1 MALRILIVD
10 DSPEDREVYRRLLSQ
25 QAWNEY
31 DVTDADCGED
41 GLEVCRSRPP
51 DCLLLD
57 YNLPDLDGLE
67 FLTELRDFAGE
78 HPFAIVML
86 TGQGNESIAVDAMKK
101 GAQDYLVKGELT
113 SDNLQRAV
121 TNAVERVSL
130 QREVELQR
138 EELKQRNE
146 QLQLA
151 KEAAEAANRAKS
163 DFLANMSHEIRTPM
177 NGIIGMTELLLSTK
191 HTAEQNEYL
200 AMVKDSADAL
210 LRLLNDILDFSKIE
224 AGKLALEATHFNL
237 RDCVGKTSQTLGI
250 RAAAKSL
257 ELHCRID
264 PALPEY
270 LIGDAGRLR
279 QIIVNLAGNAIKFT
293 DEGEVVINVVEESRD
308 DDHVTLHVS
317 VQDTGIGI
325 APEHQANVFGVFEQA
340 DSSITRKFGGTGLGL
355 AISSQLVEMMGGRIW
370 LESELGTGTTFH
382 FTCVFGIGQEQP
394 AVAPVDRSALAGLPV
409 LVVDDNL
416 TNRRILEEILTNWSM
431 QPVTVESGAAA
442 LGELSRATEAGR
454 PYPLVLTDAMMPEMD
469 GFELAGRI
477 TEDPRIETCD
487 VIMISSAARPGDADR
502 CRELG
507 VARYMT
513 KPVVQSEL
521 LDALLAVFG
530 QRAAENRQSQSGPD
544 APGDA
549 SARLKILL
557 AEDGLVNQRV
567 AVGLLEMRG
576 HAVTIANNG
585 KEAVDAIR
593 NDRYDVVL
601 MDVQMP
607 EMDGLEATIAI
618 RQMEKP
624 QGRHTPIIAMTAA
637 AMKGDREKCLEVG
650 MDGYVSKPIDP
661 EQLARTLSEFAP
673 TLSPPPPDVTDTET
687 TAAPESAPESA
698 ADVIDLEFA
707 QTRIPG
713 GADGVK
719 EVARLLLDECPKMID
734 AIAEGLANKDA
745 SQVRRSAHTL
755 KGSADWFAAKRVVA
769 AAKRIE
775 YFARDED
782 LDAAAA
788 ALPELEQE
796 VAQLINAVKQLTVP
810 AVESQD

>member
-1 MALRILIVD
+1 MTLRILIVD
-10 DSPEDREVYRRLLSQ
+10 DSPEDREVYRRLLAQ

-31 DVTDADCGED
+31 DVAEADCGED
-41 GLEVCRSRPP
+41 GLDACRDHPP
-51 DCLLLD
+51 DCILLD

-67 FLTELRDFAGE
+67 FLTELHDAVPD
-78 HPFAIVML
+78 HHLAVVML
-86 TGQGNESIAVDAMKK
+86 TGQGNESIAVEAMKK

-121 TNAVERVSL
+121 SNAVEKVSL

-177 NGIIGMTELLLSTK
+177 NGIIGMTELLLSTQ

-200 AMVKDSADAL
+200 SMVKDSADAL

-237 RDCVGKTSQTLGI
+237 RDCIGKTGQTLGI
-250 RAAAKSL
+250 RAADKSL

-264 PALPEY
+264 PELPEY
-270 LIGDAGRLR
+270 LLGDAGRLR

-293 DEGEVVINVVEESRD
+293 SEGEVVINVAEEARFD
-308 DDHVTLHVS
+308 DQVRLHVS
-317 VQDTGIGI
+317 VSDTGIGI
-325 APEHQANVFGVFEQA
+325 APEHQKNVFGVFEQA

-355 AISSQLVEMMGGRIW
+355 AISSQLVAMMGGQIW
-370 LESELGTGTTFH
+370 LESELGKGTTFH
-382 FTCVFGIGQEQP
+382 FTCEFGLGSPQP
-394 AVAPVDRSALAGLPV
+394 TASPIDRSALEGLAT

-416 TNRRILEEILTNWSM
+416 TNRRILEEILNNWKM
-431 QPVTVESGAAA
+431 QPETAESGAAA
-442 LGELSRATEAGR
+442 LSELTRATADGR
-454 PYPLVLTDAMMPEMD
+454 PYQLVLLDAMMPEMD
-469 GFELAGRI
+469 GFELAKRI
-477 TEDPRIETCD
+477 HADPNINRCTL
-487 VIMISSAARPGDADR
+487 VMISSAARPGDADR

-507 VARYMT
+507 ILRYMT

-521 LDALLAVFG
+521 LETLLEVFG
-530 QRAAENRQSQSGPD
+530 EQAAQDRAAQSDSGEP
-544 APGDA
+544 AEP
-549 SARLKILL
+549 SAGLKILL

-567 AVGLLEMRG
+567 AVGLLQMRG
-576 HAVTIANNG
+576 HHVTIANNG
-585 KEAVDAIR
+585 KEAVDAVR

-618 RQMEKP
+618 RELEKP
-624 QGRHTPIIAMTAA
+624 NGRHTPIIAMTAA
-637 AMKGDREKCLEVG
+637 AMKGDREKCLQVG
-650 MDGYVSKPIDP
+650 MDGYISKPIDP
-661 EQLARTLSEFAP
+661 ERLTSTLQQISPAESGPAADVMAP
-673 TLSPPPPDVTDTET
+673 ATP
-687 TAAPESAPESA
+687 PEST
-698 ADVIDLEFA
+698 DVIDLEFA

-713 GADGVK
+713 GAQGVK
-719 EVARLLLDECPKMID
+719 EVAQLLIDECPKMIHE
-734 AIAEGLANKDA
+734 IREGLANQDA
-745 SQVRRSAHTL
+745 NQVRRGAHTL

-769 AAKRIE
+769 TAKRLE
-775 YFARDED
+775 TYAHDGD
-782 LDAAAA
+782 LDSASTV
-788 ALPELEQE
+788 LPELEAE
-796 VAQLINAVKQLTVP
+796 VRQLVDAVKELTKP
-810 AVESQD
+810 AISQ

>member
-1 MALRILIVD
+1 MTLRILIVD

-31 DVTDADCGED
+31 DVAEADCGED
-41 GLEVCRSRPP
+41 GLEACRNHPP
-51 DCLLLD
+51 DCILLD

-67 FLTELRDFAGE
+67 FLTELHDAVPE
-78 HPFAIVML
+78 HHLAVVML
-86 TGQGNESIAVDAMKK
+86 TGQGNESIAVEAMKK

-121 TNAVERVSL
+121 CNAVEKVSL

-177 NGIIGMTELLLSTK
+177 NGIIGMTELLLSTQ

-200 AMVKDSADAL
+200 SMVKDSADAL

-237 RDCVGKTSQTLGI
+237 RDCIGKTGQTLGI
-250 RAAAKSL
+250 RAADKSL

-264 PALPEY
+264 PNLPEY
-270 LIGDAGRLR
+270 LLGDAGRLR

-293 DEGEVVINVVEESRD
+293 SEGEVVINVAEEHRFD
-308 DDHVTLHVS
+308 DQVRLHVS
-317 VQDTGIGI
+317 VSDTGIGI
-325 APEHQANVFGVFEQA
+325 APEHQKNVFGVFEQA

-355 AISSQLVEMMGGRIW
+355 AISSQLVAMMGGRIW
-370 LESELGTGTTFH
+370 LESELGKGTTFH
-382 FTCVFGIGQEQP
+382 FTCEFGLGSPQP
-394 AVAPVDRSALAGLPV
+394 TAPPIDRSALEGLTT

-416 TNRRILEEILTNWSM
+416 TNRRILEEILTNWKM
-431 QPVTVESGAAA
+431 QPKTVESGAAA
-442 LGELSRATEAGR
+442 LSELSQATTDGR
-454 PYPLVLTDAMMPEMD
+454 PYQLVLLDAMMPEMD
-469 GFELAGRI
+469 GFELAERI
-477 TEDPRIETCD
+477 HADQRIDRCTL
-487 VIMISSAARPGDADR
+487 VMISSAARPGDADR

-507 VARYMT
+507 ILRYMT

-521 LDALLAVFG
+521 LETLLDVFG
-530 QRAAENRQSQSGPD
+530 ERAAQDRTSQPD
-544 APGDA
+544 SVDQAEPSTG
-549 SARLKILL
+549 LKILL

-567 AVGLLEMRG
+567 AVGLLQMRG
-576 HAVTIANNG
+576 HFVTIANNG
-585 KEAVDAIR
+585 KEAVDAVR
-593 NDRYDVVL
+593 NERYDVVL

-618 RQMEKP
+618 RELEQP
-624 QGRHTPIIAMTAA
+624 NGRHTPIIAMTAA
-637 AMKGDREKCLEVG
+637 AMKGDREKCLQVG
-650 MDGYVSKPIDP
+650 MDGYISKPIDP
-661 EQLARTLSEFAP
+661 EQLSSTLQQI
-673 TLSPPPPDVTDTET
+673 SPAESGPAADVTAP
-687 TAAPESAPESA
+687 AAPAEST
-698 ADVIDLEFA
+698 DVIDLEFA

-713 GADGVK
+713 GAQGVK
-719 EVARLLLDECPKMID
+719 EVAQLLIDECPKMIHE
-734 AIAEGLANKDA
+734 IREGLTNQDAN
-745 SQVRRSAHTL
+745 QVRRGAHTL

-769 AAKRIE
+769 TAKQLE
-775 YFARDED
+775 NHAHDGD
-782 LDAAAA
+782 LDSASTV
-788 ALPELEQE
+788 LPELEAE
-796 VAQLINAVKQLTVP
+796 VRQLVDAVKELTKP
-810 AVESQD
+810 AVSP

>member
-41 GLEVCRSRPP
+41 GLELCRSRPP

-67 FLTELRDFAGE
+67 FLTELRDVAGE

-86 TGQGNESIAVDAMKK
+86 TGQGNESIAVEAMKK

-224 AGKLALEATHFNL
+224 AGKLALEATHFNV
-237 RDCVGKTSQTLGI
+237 RDCVGKTGQTLGI
-250 RAAAKSL
+250 RATAKSL

-264 PALPEY
+264 PSLPEY

-293 DEGEVVINVVEESRD
+293 DEGEVVINVAEQSRD
-308 DDHVTLHVS
+308 DDQVTLHIS

-394 AVAPVDRSALAGLPV
+394 AVTPVDRSALNGVPV

-431 QPVTVESGAAA
+431 RPVTVESGAAA
-442 LGELSRATEAGR
+442 LGELTRATEAGR
-454 PYPLVLTDAMMPEMD
+454 PYQLVLTDAMMPAMD

-477 TEDPRIETCD
+477 ADDPRIETCD
-487 VIMISSAARPGDADR
+487 QIMISSAARPGDADR
-502 CRELG
+502 CRQLG

-521 LDALLAVFG
+521 LEALLTIFG
-530 QRAAENRQSQSGPD
+530 QRAAENHSPLS
-544 APGDA
+544 A
-549 SARLKILL
+549 SAEPVEASLRLKILL

-567 AVGLLEMRG
+567 AVGLLQMRG
-576 HAVTIANNG
+576 HEVTIANNG

-607 EMDGLEATIAI
+607 EMDGLEATMAI

-624 QGRHTPIIAMTAA
+624 RGRHTPIIAMTAA

-650 MDGYVSKPIDP
+650 MDGYISKPIDP
-661 EQLARTLSEFAP
+661 DQLTRTLSAFAP
-673 TLSPPPPDVTDTET
+673 AVSQPPTAAGDTDQPP
-687 TAAPESAPESA
+687 APESDPS
-698 ADVIDLEFA
+698 DVIDLEFA

-734 AIAEGLANKDA
+734 AIGEGLANKDA
-745 SQVRRSAHTL
+745 NQVRRSAHTL

-782 LDAAAA
+782 LDSAAA
-788 ALPELEQE
+788 ALAELEQE
-796 VAQLINAVKQLTVP
+796 VTQLINAVKELTVP
-810 AVESQD
+810 AAEQQD